1 MDILDLSLAL
11 FVSKLLGEGF
21 VRLKQMA
28 VLGELFAG
36 IIFSLMMTY
45 LPTIHLYYFGHLF
58 TYKVHLSG
66 EAFDFFADMGIILL
80 LFVAGMET
88 NIGDLKKSGKRG
100 LYTASLGVT
109 LPFLLGALFSFKML
123 HFSARQSL
131 VAGSIFTATSVGVTV
146 RALMDLK
153 QLRST
158 AGLTIITA
166 AVIDDVLGIMVMTF
180 VLGTESFGTLIIG
193 FSIFIFIL
201 FVLASGPVDLMMRFS
216 HEKMH
221 SPYAPVSIAI
231 AFGLL
236 IAVLAREVGLAP
248 ITGAY
253 FAGLLLSRTRE
264 KKIIS
269 NPIKNIT
276 YALFVPIFFVKV
288 GSLFDFRMFKS
299 VDIRYFLFIPL
310 AFIGKFIGCGTGAK
324 LSGVDWK
331 DAIRV
336 GVGMM
341 PEMEVASVIV
351 TYAYSQHIFS
361 NVIGSQMVSV
371 TILYIVTSA
380 TLVPLLLKI
389 LFPRQIEQ
397 STASM

>member
-36 IIFSLMMTY
+36 ILFSLIMTY

-58 TYKVHLSG
+58 TYKVHLFG

-109 LPFLLGALFSFKML
+109 LPFVLGALFSFKML

-158 AGLTIITA
+158 AGLTVITA
-166 AVIDDVLGIMVMTF
+166 AVIDDVIGIMVMTF

-201 FVLASGPVDLMMRFS
+201 FILAWGPVESMMRFS

-221 SPYAPVSIAI
+221 SPYAIVSIAI

-276 YALFVPIFFVKV
+276 YAVFVPIFFVKV

-299 VDIRYFLFIPL
+299 VDIKYFLFIPL

-397 STASM
+397 SKVNM

>member
-36 IIFSLMMTY
+36 ILFSLIMTY

-109 LPFLLGALFSFKML
+109 LPFVLGALFSFKML

-158 AGLTIITA
+158 AGLTVITA
-166 AVIDDVLGIMVMTF
+166 AVIDDVIGIMVMTF

-193 FSIFIFIL
+193 FFIFIFIL
-201 FVLASGPVDLMMRFS
+201 LILASGPVDLMMRFS

-236 IAVLAREVGLAP
+236 IAVLARETGLAP

-264 KKIIS
+264 RKIIS
-269 NPIKNIT
+269 DPIKNIT

-299 VDIRYFLFIPL
+299 VDIKYFLFIPL

-331 DAIRV
+331 DTTRV

-397 STASM
+397 SKVNM